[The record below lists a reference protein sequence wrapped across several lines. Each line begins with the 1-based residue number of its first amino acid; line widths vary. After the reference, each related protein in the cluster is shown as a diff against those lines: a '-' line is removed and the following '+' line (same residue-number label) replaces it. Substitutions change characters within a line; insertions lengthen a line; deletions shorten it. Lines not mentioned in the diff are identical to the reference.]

1 MSVVKT
7 NIQIQKLK
15 ALDRKH
21 KELKDLNG
29 RNETTK
35 STIEHIDKLEK
46 ETENGL
52 RKRKY
57 CVCFQKISLF
67 LLIKSYLE

>member
-21 KELKDLNG
+21 KELKNLNS
-29 RNETTK
+29 RNDFAE
-35 STIEHIDKLEK
+35 STAEHIDKLEK
-46 ETENGL
+46 ETEDGL
-52 RKRKY
+52 RKRK
-57 CVCFQKISLF
+57 
-67 LLIKSYLE
+67 

>member
-21 KELKDLNG
+21 KELENLNS
-29 RNETTK
+29 RNDFAE
-35 STIEHIDKLEK
+35 STAEHIDKLEK
-46 ETENGL
+46 ETEDGL
-52 RKRKY
+52 RKRK
-57 CVCFQKISLF
+57 
-67 LLIKSYLE
+67 